1 MTEDDTVGWHHWLD
15 GHPSSLSKFWELVMD
30 REAWHAAVHGV
41 SKSWTRLSNWTETY
55 FLVTI
60 CSLGCLVFCVAFEV
74 FLTLTALAGESE
86 SFLLQIHWTP
96 SLLSVFWTFSL
107 INLCLSLS
115 LCLYDRYEPQ
125 NDIPSDVET
134 EQDRVFFIKA
144 IAQFMVSS
152 VFWWSCK
159 IKCIGRRWS
168 LIRATFSFL
177 NTLHYQISV
186 EPFLKV

>member
-41 SKSWTRLSNWTETY
+41 SKSWTWLSDWTETY
-55 FLVTI
+55 FLVRI

-74 FLTLTALAGESE
+74 FLTLTTLAGESE

-107 INLCLSLS
+107 INLCLCLSVSMLGTNLRMTSLLMSRLNKTEFSS
-115 LCLYDRYEPQ
+115 LRQL
-125 NDIPSDVET
+125 PSSWWV
-134 EQDRVFFIKA
+134 QFFDGVVK
-144 IAQFMVSS
+144 
-152 VFWWSCK
+152 
-159 IKCIGRRWS
+159 
-168 LIRATFSFL
+168 L
-177 NTLHYQISV
+177 NTS
-186 EPFLKV
+186 EGDGA